1 MAQAQQK
8 QQASMQ
14 DTPIIVSDTVKS
26 RSVSFAE
33 QVVPIPAT
41 EKAAKGTA
49 VAAPEPMY
57 VQGIVMPLVEKETL
71 GDLSG
76 LHSFM
81 LGEKG
86 IIQQSLLLESRL
98 VVFVLCCR
106 LLSFLTQRL
115 SAKNWLLRGAGCSYI
130 HF

>member
-1 MAQAQQK
+1 
-8 QQASMQ
+8 MQ

-81 LGEKG
+81 LGKKRNHSTESVVRVKTSCLC
-86 IIQQSLLLESRL
+86 SLLSIIII
-98 VVFVLCCR
+98 
-106 LLSFLTQRL
+106 
-115 SAKNWLLRGAGCSYI
+115 SYPTP
-130 HF
+130 FRPKLAFARRWV